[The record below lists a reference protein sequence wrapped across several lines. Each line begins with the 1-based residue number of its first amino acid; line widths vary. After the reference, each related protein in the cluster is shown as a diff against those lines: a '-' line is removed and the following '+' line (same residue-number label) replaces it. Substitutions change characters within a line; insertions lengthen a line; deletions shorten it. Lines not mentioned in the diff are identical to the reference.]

1 MFYGGRVIFTLPP
14 ILYYPMA
21 KVKTD
26 EKGRLILPD
35 AFLQRRHISS
45 NTQYWLDEWEGDLIL
60 HPRLPDVR
68 DCLWAQDIV
77 R

>member
-1 MFYGGRVIFTLPP
+1 MFYGGRVIFTLPQ

-26 EKGRLILPD
+26 EKARLILPD

-45 NTQYWLDEWEGDLIL
+45 TTQYWLDE
-60 HPRLPDVR
+60 RL
-68 DCLWAQDIV
+68 
-77 R
+77 